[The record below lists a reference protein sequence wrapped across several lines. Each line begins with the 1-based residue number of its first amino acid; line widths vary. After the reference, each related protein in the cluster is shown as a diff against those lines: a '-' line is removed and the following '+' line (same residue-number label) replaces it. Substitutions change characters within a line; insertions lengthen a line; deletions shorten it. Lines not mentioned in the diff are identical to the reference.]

1 MIITIIIITI
11 IYCCTIAFSGRRSF
25 LLFIF
30 LFVFSFFFY
39 CTRYV
44 VVDGCF
50 FFFADLL
57 LVHSAVT
64 FFLHE

>member
-11 IYCCTIAFSGRRSF
+11 IYCCTIALSGRRSF

-30 LFVFSFFFY
+30 PFVFSFFFY

-50 FFFADLL
+50 FFADLL